1 MSKLPIL
8 VIFILF
14 ALTDAALA
22 QTRVFDCEL
31 SAYLSARE
39 GSELLAKAQSAYA
52 GIKTVKA
59 DFEQH
64 SFMAAL
70 ESSEMSSGEV
80 YFQKPGMMKWHYRQ
94 PDEQMFVVR
103 DETLWFYQVAEHQVL
118 IDSLKKVVLTDL
130 PVAFL
135 MGIGDLLRD
144 FRLDKAC
151 RNSDGYVFE
160 LSQKSGTGEMK
171 AFRLLTEFS
180 SLLPKGAQV
189 TDVGG
194 NVTAVI
200 LGQTRFNPELSPDA
214 FSSRFGS
221 GLDIIDRR
229 QGASQPDKGARNE

>member
-1 MSKLPIL
+1 MSKLPLFVILL
-8 VIFILF
+8 VI
-14 ALTDAALA
+14 AVAEAACA
-22 QTRVFDCEL
+22 QARIFDCEI
-31 SAYLSARE
+31 SAYLSSRE
-39 GSELLAKAQSAYA
+39 GKELLARTQSAYA

-80 YFQKPGMMKWHYRQ
+80 YFQKPGMMKWHYKQ

-103 DETLWFYQVAEHQVL
+103 DDTLWFYQVAEHQVL

-144 FRLDKAC
+144 FNLDKAC

-160 LSQKSGTGEMK
+160 LSQKSGGAEMK
-171 AFRLLTEFS
+171 AFRLITEIG

-200 LGQTRFNPELSPDA
+200 LGQTKFNPELSPEA
-214 FSSRFGS
+214 FSSKFGT

-229 QGASQPDKGARNE
+229 QSQPLPAGGASDE